1 MKRTSR
7 PCSGSIR
14 TPVYSEAYPVL
25 ASDSLPKY
33 SRNGAIIVTNMR
45 RSIVYK
51 PLQEHPQLPSKA
63 VNTLKLADGHPA
75 LNRFEMPS
83 MSLLGVRC
91 DGNRGHE
98 NTTTANAKKE
108 KPIMSLFDPWL
119 TTGSGLSLPC
129 GKRGQRIIRQYSVKL
144 KQNITKI

>member
-1 MKRTSR
+1 
-7 PCSGSIR
+7 
-14 TPVYSEAYPVL
+14 
-25 ASDSLPKY
+25 
-33 SRNGAIIVTNMR
+33 
-45 RSIVYK
+45 
-51 PLQEHPQLPSKA
+51 
-63 VNTLKLADGHPA
+63 
-75 LNRFEMPS
+75 

-144 KQNITKI
+144 KQNITKIQHNDMSISKGDPIVFLFKPKNIRSVLT

>member
-25 ASDSLPKY
+25 ASDSFPKY

-75 LNRFEMPS
+75 FRNAIHEFAWCSVRWEPWAREYYYRKRKEGKTHHVAIR
-83 MSLLGVRC
+83 SL
-91 DGNRGHE
+91 
-98 NTTTANAKKE
+98 ANN
-108 KPIMSLFDPWL
+108 WV
-119 TTGSGLSLPC
+119 
-129 GKRGQRIIRQYSVKL
+129 RIIFAMWKTGTTYNPTVFREAQAKHY
-144 KQNITKI
+144 QNIA